1 MYEDVAKK
9 YHLALRPMSKLI
21 EKRIHLQLQGYPNT
35 SAGSSQVLKTFF
47 QLNSC
52 LPHNQ
57 ISWGYGYDY
66 RNAYK
71 NGSMKCDMVLG
82 MVIAMVMTYG
92 YRNTCRNDSGWSS
105 KGFRYARSPEKVA

>member
-21 EKRIHLQLQGYPNT
+21 EKHIHLQLQGYPNT

-52 LPHNQ
+52 LPQ
-57 ISWGYGYDY
+57 
-66 RNAYK
+66 
-71 NGSMKCDMVLG
+71 
-82 MVIAMVMTYG
+82 
-92 YRNTCRNDSGWSS
+92 
-105 KGFRYARSPEKVA
+105 